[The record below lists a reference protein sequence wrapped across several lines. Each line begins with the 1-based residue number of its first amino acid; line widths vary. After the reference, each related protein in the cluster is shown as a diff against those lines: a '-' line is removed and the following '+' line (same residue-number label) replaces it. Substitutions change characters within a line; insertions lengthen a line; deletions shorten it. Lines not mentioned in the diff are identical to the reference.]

1 MQMVTP
7 HSILMNMQLETPN
20 SLPHEDHADG
30 HLTLH
35 AAADIEID
43 SPSQRTQY
51 HKQSCTV
58 GI

>member
-1 MQMVTP
+1 
-7 HSILMNMQLETPN
+7 MNMQLETPN